1 MFFAAI
7 FMLGA
12 LGTED
17 LKQSIQELE
26 QLAPDSQVYLKLA
39 RSYLRDQEQE
49 KAFKT
54 FLKALEGV
62 DEKPVPMSE
71 EEKLIYNEALKSY
84 LNHRPEETDKV
95 SYQILQKYGPILE
108 KHPEYKRLGYIVAS
122 AYANMKLYEPF
133 FVIFYNSYG
142 TDPDHFLA
150 SKAIACLHIKLLE
163 RAKTEGERESERVK
177 VIDWLA
183 KAEKANPLDFSLYR
197 IQVLFSHVK
206 DRKERIKGI
215 LNKIVDLPMIP
226 SRSDALF
233 FTELAYETQETA
245 FADKFLNK
253 ALESFPGSRV
263 LSQVK
268 ERHGK

>member
-26 QLAPDSQVYLKLA
+26 RLEPDSHVYLKLA

-62 DEKPVPMSE
+62 DEKPQPMSDE
-71 EEKLIYNEALKSY
+71 ESKVYEEAIKDY
-84 LNHRPEETDKV
+84 LNHRPEESEKV
-95 SYQILQKYGPILE
+95 SYQIIQKYGPVLE
-108 KHPEYKRLGYIVAS
+108 KHPEYKRVGYVVAS
-122 AYANMKLYEPF
+122 AYANLKLYEPF
-133 FVIFYNSYG
+133 FVVFYNSYA
-142 TDPDHFLA
+142 TDPNHFLA
-150 SKAIACLHIKLLE
+150 SKAIGCLHIKLLE
-163 RAKTEGERESERVK
+163 RAKTEGEREAERQK
-177 VIDWLA
+177 VEAWLS

-197 IQVLFSHVK
+197 IQVLFSPIK
-206 DRKERIKGI
+206 SRKETIRGI
-215 LNKIVDLPMIP
+215 LNKIIDLPMIP

-233 FTELAYETQETA
+233 FSELAYETQDKA
-245 FADKFLNK
+245 FAESFINK
-253 ALESFPGSRV
+253 ALESFPGSRQ
-263 LSQVK
+263 LNQVK